1 MGRILPKDSQLMF
14 PKSSGAINCIA
25 VVSPNRVAI
34 AIQKADVR
42 QNPRA
47 VLCSSG
53 KVFVDEAIKGE
64 FPLPI
69 TSFLPAKR
77 MGHNA

>member
-1 MGRILPKDSQLMF
+1 VCMGRILPKDSQLMF

-25 VVSPNRVAI
+25 VVIPNRVAMT
-34 AIQKADVR
+34 IQKADVR

-53 KVFVDEAIKGE
+53 KVFVDEAIKGGS
-64 FPLPI
+64 PYRLLPF
-69 TSFLPAKR
+69 SQ
-77 MGHNA
+77 